1 MQLSQQEPLVQTIMS
16 ASRWLLSHNLLLT
29 GKLRHTHTT
38 GLQLFLY
45 SLEVY

>member
-16 ASRWLLSHNLLLT
+16 ANGWLLSHNLFLT

-38 GLQLFLY
+38 GLQFFLS